1 MSSFYIMLNS
11 NDAVGESYDYIQTL
25 GNSINLNDNSNYEI
39 ALLKGSY
46 QTPDTYT
53 NKNIYFLCDLVEMS
67 YVGNTLKNVIHKTNQ
82 QQPTKIQQEIVHFEN
97 SQKVWFKMNR
107 KHFSTIRIQVQD
119 EAGANIPSG
128 YSDVLL
134 EIRQIQ

>member
-1 MSSFYIMLNS
+1 MLNS
-11 NDAVGESYDYIQTL
+11 NDGVGDSYDYTTTL
-25 GNSINLNDNSNYEI
+25 SNRINLNDSSNYEI
-39 ALLKGSY
+39 AVLKGSY
-46 QTPDTYT
+46 QTPHPYT
-53 NKNIYFLCDLVEMS
+53 NKNVYFLCDLVEMS

-82 QQPTKIQQEIVHFEN
+82 QQPTKIQQDIVHFEN
-97 SQKVWFKMNR
+97 NQKVWFKMNT

-119 EAGANIPSG
+119 EAEANIPSG